1 LTAMLPMLNVSPC
14 LGVLVTFPQS
24 LPPITSR
31 GWPSSESCAGQR
43 QNSRVLFE
51 GIPTSSPFPPA
62 WSQWLEMV
70 SGGFIDL
77 ES

>member
-1 LTAMLPMLNVSPC
+1 
-14 LGVLVTFPQS
+14 
-24 LPPITSR
+24 LPPMTSR